1 MSRKICVY
9 ASTQKLRTAGTGEGC
24 RVLIS
29 RWTPVLV
36 LLDRGLETDL
46 EVEELDFGCLSEVW
60 VKSVG

>member
-1 MSRKICVY
+1 M
-9 ASTQKLRTAGTGEGC
+9 
-24 RVLIS
+24 LIS